1 MHQVRYGIYEEAA
14 ALHPGIYEKNPLEG
28 PTSGLPVAPAR
39 RFGRNLPGLPEE
51 LV

>member
-1 MHQVRYGIYEEAA
+1 DAEDAYFTDETAIAAWA
-14 ALHPGIYEKNPLEG
+14 ALADRNAERDPDDR
-28 PTSGLPVAPAR
+28 VAPAR